1 MAMVATGLIILL
13 TKVTRVSSE
22 TMVLAGI
29 AISAIF
35 SAGMTLMQ
43 YIADPIQLSSIVTW
57 TFGSVS
63 HTNWKW
69 DFVLLVV
76 MLVAVLYFYPRRWDM
91 NAMNAGDEVAKGLG
105 VDTKRFL
112 TVGMFMS
119 AVITAFV
126 VSKFGVISFVGLLGP
141 HMARTIVGND
151 HRFLLPM
158 SMLTGALLLLVAN
171 IIALNVALPRILPVG
186 LLTSLIGGPTFIY
199 MLIRRYRA
207 S

>member
-1 MAMVATGLIILL
+1 
-13 TKVTRVSSE
+13 
-22 TMVLAGI
+22 
-29 AISAIF
+29 
-35 SAGMTLMQ
+35 
-43 YIADPIQLSSIVTW
+43 
-57 TFGSVS
+57 
-63 HTNWKW
+63 
-69 DFVLLVV
+69 
-76 MLVAVLYFYPRRWDM
+76 
-91 NAMNAGDEVAKGLG
+91 
-105 VDTKRFL
+105 
-112 TVGMFMS
+112 MFMS

-141 HMARTIVGND
+141 HMARTIVGDD